1 MSGWRKGRRER
12 VVGFDP
18 CGGVFGGGEAALEL
32 SVLDFCEDDGH
43 LRAAGVAHGEEVA
56 AGEEPGRQGGGGWC
70 FGEGLVHEF
79 PVIEEPVAAETVDAM
94 EFEFVWEGGLDDP
107 AFDLG

>member
-1 MSGWRKGRRER
+1 MI
-12 VVGFDP
+12 GFDP
-18 CGGVFGGGEAALEL
+18 CGGVFGGGEAAFEL
-32 SVLDFCEDDGH
+32 GVLDFCEDDGH

-56 AGEEPGRQGGGGWC
+56 AGEKPGGEGGRGWC
-70 FGEGLVHEF
+70 VGEGLVHEF